1 MAHTGPPFLAAPQI
15 LSLKGIV
22 PSVLGKGP
30 CVSIARSHGL
40 GGPSS
45 AGPSLVHVTMIA
57 AAAAMGGFLF
67 GYDSAVINGAVEAIQ
82 QRFGVGAGTLGF
94 VVASAL
100 LGCVVGAALA
110 GNLADRL
117 GRIRVMQ
124 IAGILF
130 AASAIGSALP
140 FSIWDLTFWRIV
152 GGVAIGLA
160 SVIAPTYIAE
170 VSPANYRGRLAS
182 LQQLAIV
189 LGIASSQLVNYA
201 IAQIAEGSAHNTLG
215 PIQAW
220 QWMLGI
226 ELLPAL
232 TYFILS
238 LVIPES
244 PRYLV
249 RTGKV
254 ERARETLK
262 SVEGGAQTY
271 VDHRIGEIR
280 RALGSEVRPTLR
292 DLVGRYG
299 LLPIVWI
306 GMAVSAFQQLVG
318 INVIFYYSSSLW
330 QSVGI
335 EESDSL
341 LLSLFTSMVNIVGT
355 VIAIL
360 LVDRVGRKPLL
371 LVGSAGMTLAL
382 SLAAY
387 AFANAGV
394 QADQVTLAFGWAVVA
409 LIAASSFVLF
419 FALSWGVVVW
429 VLLGEMFPLRIR
441 AAAMGVATATQWLAN
456 WLVTVSF
463 PALSDWN
470 LSGTYMMYAAFAL
483 LSFLLVWKFVEETK
497 GKTLEEM
504 QG

>member
-1 MAHTGPPFLAAPQI
+1 MSTA
-15 LSLKGIV
+15 S
-22 PSVLGKGP
+22 S
-30 CVSIARSHGL
+30 SGL
-40 GGPSS
+40 GGSS
-45 AGPSLVHVTMIA
+45 SENASLVHVTLIA

-67 GYDSAVINGAVEAIQ
+67 GYDSSVINGAVEAIQ
-82 QRFGVGAGTLGF
+82 ERFGVGAGTLGF
-94 VVASAL
+94 IVASAL

-124 IAGILF
+124 LAGVLF

-140 FSIWDLTFWRIV
+140 FGIWDLTAWRIL

-170 VSPANYRGRLAS
+170 ISPAAYRGRLAS

-201 IAQIAEGSAHNTLG
+201 IAQAAEGSAHNMLG

-226 ELLPAL
+226 EVLPAL
-232 TYFILS
+232 TYLVLS

-244 PRYLV
+244 PRHLV
-249 RTGKV
+249 RIGKV
-254 ERARETLK
+254 DQARGILE
-262 SVEGGAQTY
+262 SVESGGRAH
-271 VDHRIGEIR
+271 VERRIGEIR
-280 RALGSEVRPTLR
+280 QALGSEVRPTLR
-292 DLVGRYG
+292 DLLGRYG

-306 GMAVSAFQQLVG
+306 GMAISAFQQLVG

-335 EESDSL
+335 DESQSL
-341 LLSLFTSMVNIVGT
+341 LLSLFTSVVNIIGT

-360 LVDRVGRKPLL
+360 LVDRIGRKPLL
-371 LVGSAGMTLAL
+371 LVGSAGMTVALA
-382 SLAAY
+382 LAAY
-387 AFANAGV
+387 AFGNATV
-394 QADQVTLAFGWAVVA
+394 QGEEVTLAFGWAVVA

-463 PALSDWN
+463 PSLSDWN
-470 LSGTYMMYAAFAL
+470 LSGTYMIYATFAL
-483 LSFLLVWKFVEETK
+483 LSFLFVWKFVSETR